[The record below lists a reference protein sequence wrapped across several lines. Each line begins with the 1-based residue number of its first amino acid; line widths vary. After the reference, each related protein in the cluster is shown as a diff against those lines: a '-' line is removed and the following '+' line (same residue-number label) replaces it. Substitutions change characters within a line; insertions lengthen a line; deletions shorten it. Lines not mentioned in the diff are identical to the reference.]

1 VALPFRT
8 RETVAVETPAAR
20 ATSMTDTA
28 LDLRRGALF
37 FSSVFNVNLFLVV
50 GS

>member
-8 RETVAVETPAAR
+8 RDTVAVETPAAR
-20 ATSMTDTA
+20 ATSMTETA

-37 FSSVFNVNLFLVV
+37 FNSVFNVHPLLVV